1 MRILGARV
9 PVLESRGREIF
20 KAQGKK
26 AKNMSAKHRNLLNL
40 IAVAAA
46 ALALGV
52 AAPAVAQKRSA
63 DRAGTAEFGLQ
74 LMDFSGV
81 HVDGLHGAAL
91 DVEGD
96 LAWGF
101 VGGYNFNDHFM
112 LGGEMSWASP
122 SYRATF
128 APNPGPLQGINANL
142 DLGTFILKG
151 TFNFFNGPLTP
162 YAEVGAGW
170 VHVDSNIVNGQP
182 STGCWWDPWWGYVCT
197 TFYDTYSDTRTAWTY
212 ALGVRWDVSDSIAL
226 RASYGYLDLD
236 TSHATKDVS
245 LDTWRAELVWKF

>member
-1 MRILGARV
+1 MLQSTRRTCMRMLT
-9 PVLESRGREIF
+9 
-20 KAQGKK
+20 AQGKK
-26 AKNMSAKHRNLLNL
+26 AKNMSAKHRNHLSL
-40 IAVAAA
+40 IGVATA
-46 ALALGV
+46 ALALGL
-52 AAPAVAQKRSA
+52 AAPAFAQKRSA

-74 LMDFSGV
+74 LMDFSGT
-81 HVDGLHGAAL
+81 HADGIHGASL

-101 VGGYNFNDHFM
+101 VGGYNFTNKFQ

-122 SYRATF
+122 DYRLKLVPDSGSPFPTV
-128 APNPGPLQGINANL
+128 NANL
-142 DLGTFILKG
+142 DVSTFILKG
-151 TFNFFNGPLTP
+151 TFNFFDGPLTP

-170 VHVDSNIVNGQP
+170 VHIDSNVVSGTP

-197 TFYDTYSDTRTAWTY
+197 TFYDTYADTRTAWTY
-212 ALGVRWDVSDSIAL
+212 ALGVRWDISDSIAL